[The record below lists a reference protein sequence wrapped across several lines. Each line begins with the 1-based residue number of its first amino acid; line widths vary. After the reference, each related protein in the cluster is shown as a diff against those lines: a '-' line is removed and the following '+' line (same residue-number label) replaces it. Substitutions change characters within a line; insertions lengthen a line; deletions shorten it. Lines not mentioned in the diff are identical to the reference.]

1 MSGPDAAR
9 PRPASCPRAL
19 VPGRAGRLLAVAAGG
34 LAALALAA
42 LTPAAPPGPAPGAFQ
57 VAEDGPLDD
66 PKRAEVAVEVSDGG
80 AGGAAPRPL
89 PVRVIVTASDGSH
102 PDGSGHGVYADG
114 RFFADGRFTVK
125 VPPGR
130 ARVLL
135 RSGPNHVPLELPVDA
150 RAGRRLRLRAALRRW
165 FAPEERGWYGG
176 DNHVHAQHDET
187 AQVKTGLDYAA
198 LQARAN
204 GLAFITEAGS
214 NVSYERVD
222 RLDTPEFLLRYA
234 PELRPGPFLGHRNTP
249 GIRHPLPPERYERLV
264 GRPLPTQAL
273 TEAVHELGGAVVY
286 THPLTPAHQLHWMGS
301 PEALS
306 DAVLG
311 RCADAFDTD
320 SRATELLWFALL
332 NLGNRLAVS
341 SYTDC
346 ALGRAR
352 TPSPGDRRVYCH
364 AEELTYPALVRAL
377 RRGRTFATNGGP
389 VFPFFTLDGHEPG
402 DVLEAARGRAR
413 RARVEV
419 RSLYPLRRAELVGRG
434 NPVKAFAVA
443 GRKGEVRLAHDL
455 EDDGAGG
462 WYAFRAEDD
471 RGNWALTSPV
481 YLESPRPRPR
491 PPASALLLEISN
503 HTRYVQLRRD
513 FFAHLLVTVSPDDP
527 LREAELLRDDE
538 VVHAFRPADGNRSSG
553 GQVPVTGA
561 KGDYGPGW
569 VWHRQG
575 GAAVHLQADWPVK
588 EGGWYRLRARTA
600 AGRVLTSDA
609 LRYDAG
615 SPNSQAL
622 SVARLEGGDTEFC
635 LWGHGEEMPLAAIR
649 APFPGDHW
657 WYPDRTFWRIRARF
671 GERVE
676 TLEGGGNR
684 AAATGFRGRGR
695 E

>member
-1 MSGPDAAR
+1 MTDPVAAR
-9 PRPASCPRAL
+9 ARPAFFPCVL
-19 VPGRAGRLLAVAAGG
+19 VLGRVCHLLAIAAGALIAVDLG
-34 LAALALAA
+34 AAP
-42 LTPAAPPGPAPGAFQ
+42 LTSPPGPVPGDFQ
-57 VAEDGPLDD
+57 LVEDRPLDD
-66 PKRAEVAVEVSDGG
+66 PKAAEITVEVSDGG
-80 AGGAAPRPL
+80 IGGAAPHPL

-114 RFFADGRFTVK
+114 RFFAQGRFTVK
-125 VPPGR
+125 VSPGQ

-135 RSGPNHVPLELPVDA
+135 RSGPNHVPLEFPVDA
-150 RAGRRLRLRAALRRW
+150 KAGRHLRLKAVLRRW
-165 FAPEERGWYGG
+165 FTPEERGWYGG

-187 AQVKTGLDYAA
+187 TQVKTGLDYAG

-214 NVSYERVD
+214 NVSYDQVD
-222 RLDTPEFLLRYA
+222 KLDTREFLLRYA
-234 PELRPGPFLGHRNTP
+234 PEIRPGPFLGHRNTP
-249 GIRHPLPPERYERLV
+249 GIRHALPPDRYEQLV

-273 TEAVHELGGAVVY
+273 TEAVHELGGAVIY
-286 THPLTPAHQLHWMGS
+286 THPLTPVHQLHWMGS

-320 SRATELLWFALL
+320 TRATELLWFALL
-332 NLGNRLAVS
+332 NLGNRLAIS

-346 ALGRAR
+346 ALGRAQ

-364 AEELTYPALVRAL
+364 AEKLTYPALVRAL

-402 DVLEAARGRAR
+402 DVLESAKGRTR

-419 RSLYPLRRAELVGRG
+419 RSLYPLRRAELVCRG
-434 NPVKAFAVA
+434 NPVKTFAVA
-443 GRKGEVRLAHDL
+443 GQKGEVRLAHDL
-455 EDDGAGG
+455 EDDDAGG
-462 WYAFRAEDD
+462 WYAFRVEDE

-481 YLESPRPRPR
+481 YVEPSRPQPRPA
-491 PPASALLLEISN
+491 ASALLLEISN

-513 FFAHLLVTVSPDDP
+513 FFAHLLVTVSPGDP
-527 LREAELLRDDE
+527 LREVELLRDDE
-538 VVHAFRPADGNRSSG
+538 VVHVFLPTDGNRFSG
-553 GQVPVTGA
+553 DQVPVTGA

-569 VWHRQG
+569 VWHREG
-575 GAAVHLQADWPVK
+575 GAVVHLQADWPVK
-588 EGGWYRLRARTA
+588 ESGWYLVRARTA

-615 SPNSQAL
+615 SANSRAL
-622 SVARLEGGDTEFC
+622 SVAQLQGGDTEFS

-649 APFPGDHW
+649 TPFAGDHW

-676 TLEGGGNR
+676 TLEGGSNR
-684 AAATGFRGRGR
+684 AATTGFRRRNR